1 MQKYHALVRTSMD
14 FDSAVKLKLYEMVA
28 SDAVM
33 PDSGEIA
40 DELGEPIEAWD

>member
-1 MQKYHALVRTSMD
+1 MD